1 MIATD
6 GLGFVKLPNERILY
20 TSPARTSLLI
30 TTPEIITGTASFTVK
45 SDAGI
50 VYVTNQRLVY
60 LPSSP
65 TPGFK
70 SFSSPI
76 LNLSDAYI
84 HTPLLG
90 ANFWSGKCKPVPG
103 GGIPP
108 PHPVAELKLTFRDG
122 GVFDFHTIYEQI
134 KEVLYQAYSVA
145 QESSQ
150 QNIDLSNLDLEPLP
164 VYKTESEMREE
175 DRMENSPAYHMYEP
189 ERVGA
194 VSNLAENDI
203 SRPIPAEAPP
213 GYEDMQVQAV
223 HIDLEQRL
231 RREAENS
238 AVTAT

>member
-1 MIATD
+1 M
-6 GLGFVKLPNERILY
+6 
-20 TSPARTSLLI
+20 
-30 TTPEIITGTASFTVK
+30 
-45 SDAGI
+45 
-50 VYVTNQRLVY
+50 
-60 LPSSP
+60 
-65 TPGFK
+65 
-70 SFSSPI
+70 
-76 LNLSDAYI
+76 
-84 HTPLLG
+84 
-90 ANFWSGKCKPVPG
+90 
-103 GGIPP
+103 
-108 PHPVAELKLTFRDG
+108 
-122 GVFDFHTIYEQI
+122 FDFHTIYEQI